1 MTGADI
7 GDNSELRQKLEY
19 WDKERQK
26 ASGESTGTEG
36 GKKKIAVVGGTGGIR
51 VEQGRKPD
59 LGSDET
65 GSNSTPRSDGG
76 AAKRRKG

>member
-7 GDNSELRQKLEY
+7 AENSEMRRRLEY

-26 ASGESTGTEG
+26 ASGEVTSTEG
-36 GKKKIAVVGGTGGIR
+36 GKKRIAVVSGNDGIK

-59 LGSDET
+59 LGSD
-65 GSNSTPRSDGG
+65 NSTLRSGG
-76 AAKRRKG
+76 SGATAGKKRKG

>member
-1 MTGADI
+1 MTGSDI
-7 GDNSELRQKLEY
+7 ADNSELRQRLEY

-26 ASGESTGTEG
+26 ASGESTSTEG
-36 GKKKIAVVGGTGGIR
+36 GKKKIAVVGGTGGIK